1 MGSLPYVPHP
11 HDDTKGAAPPLDSPA
26 YAETC
31 SEFLWILPKVR
42 PKNHV
47 SISTNRSIH
56 LFNRAAAEVSLIARP
71 QIKCQNLIQW
81 KRSPKLD

>member
-56 LFNRAAAEVSLIARP
+56 LFNRAGGRSIVDRP
-71 QIKCQNLIQW
+71 AVDQMTKT
-81 KRSPKLD
+81 

>member
-56 LFNRAAAEVSLIARP
+56 LFNRPAAEVSSIDPP
-71 QIKCQNLIQW
+71 QI
-81 KRSPKLD
+81 R